1 MGGPV
6 DILIFAIE
14 AGRYG
19 PARLPQNLESV
30 GLRVAT
36 LCPVDNVLAHTDH
49 VQTAYHLPPTRN
61 AARLARALTEVV
73 AECQPRLVIPAD
85 EQAVVLL
92 HGFIGGGCG
101 AVIGAD
107 VRALLLRSLGPAD
120 RLAPML
126 FKSRTL
132 ALARSIGVRVP
143 EGATVATAAQ
153 ARAVAEGLPMPAYVK
168 QSFGWAGQGV
178 TRCDTPEAAAAAFI
192 ACHPPVGRVKSAVRR
207 LLGRDW
213 YPDTSEVDV
222 QAGVVG
228 RPAMICALAWGGRM
242 VGSFA
247 GETLRTI
254 SATGPSTEVRIG
266 PHPAMSEAS
275 GRMIAAL
282 GCTGWIG
289 FDFMIEA
296 ATGAPVLIECNPR
309 PIQIGHLGYRIGV
322 DLSAA
327 LAALLRGGA
336 VPDVPL
342 AARETLDILLFP
354 HALDPMALRAGVLAD
369 MPMTDAGLMRY
380 GAGLARGRGPD
391 RLPIGA
397 GAVGTRGLG
406 V

>member
-1 MGGPV
+1 MRKAQRL
-6 DILIFAIE
+6 DFAI
-14 AGRYG
+14 AWTALCLT
-19 PARLPQNLESV
+19 PALACAAPAPVHHVALPADPLGS
-30 GLRVAT
+30 
-36 LCPVDNVLAHTDH
+36 PMW
-49 VQTAYHLPPTRN
+49 AYH
-61 AARLARALTEVV
+61 AARLLSDAPVVFDPRVRLILPTIAENQHQFPVTVDARSIPGVQRILVYADLNPLTLAVDYRPLH
-73 AECQPRLVIPAD
+73 AEPFLSLRIKLDQRTPVRAAVLAAD
-85 EQAVVLL
+85 GKWHVGSAWVDAA
-92 HGFIGGGCG
+92 GGGCS
-101 AVIGAD
+101 A
-107 VRALLLRSLGPAD
+107 
-120 RLAPML
+120 
-126 FKSRTL
+126 
-132 ALARSIGVRVP
+132 
-143 EGATVATAAQ
+143 
-153 ARAVAEGLPMPAYVK
+153 
-168 QSFGWAGQGV
+168 
-178 TRCDTPEAAAAAFI
+178 
-192 ACHPPVGRVKSAVRR
+192 PPVGRVKSAVRR

-380 GAGLARGRGPD
+380 GAGLARG
-391 RLPIGA
+391 A
-397 GAVGTRGLG
+397 GA
-406 V
+406 